1 MATLFS
7 NYVFDVIVYLKYI
20 YQLADSLSERVQ
32 PHSSVHPHIIG
43 KGHRRVLLIH
53 RLPNPYFFPRSLK
66 QMVLGFLILT
76 YMLEKN
82 HKTLS
87 ETRHLIKEMWALLI
101 GSTVQ
106 WL

>member
-20 YQLADSLSERVQ
+20 YQLADSLSEPVR
-32 PHSSVHPHIIG
+32 PHSSVHPCIIG
-43 KGHRRVLLIH
+43 KGHKRVLLRH

-66 QMVLGFLILT
+66 RMVLGFLILI

-82 HKTLS
+82 RRTLS
-87 ETRHLIKEMWALLI
+87 ETRHLIRKVRALLR